1 MQVDSLNP
9 ALIVT
14 QIVLMI
20 LVCAWLY
27 VGVSNHLFAMRL
39 RRSVREI
46 RAAEKELEKR
56 ITG

>member
-1 MQVDSLNP
+1 MQVDLLNS
-9 ALIVT
+9 ALIAK

-20 LVCAWLY
+20 MAGAWLY
-27 VGVSNHLFAMRL
+27 VGVSNFLFAMRL

-46 RAAEKELEKR
+46 KAAER